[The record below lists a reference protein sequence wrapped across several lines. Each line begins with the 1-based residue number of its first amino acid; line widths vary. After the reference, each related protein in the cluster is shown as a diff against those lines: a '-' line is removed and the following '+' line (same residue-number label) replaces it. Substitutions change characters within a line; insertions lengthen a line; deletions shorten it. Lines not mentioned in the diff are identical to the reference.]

1 MARELDTKGYVKLYR
16 KSLKKEA
23 FKNAY
28 AWQLFTYFLMNA
40 KFSGDDIGTL
50 ETTQDA
56 IKEDLNMSLP
66 SIRKFMKFLK
76 NNRCIEYQTVKG
88 TGGKTIIKIVNFKK
102 YQDVK

>member
-16 KSLKKEA
+16 KSLEKEV

-28 AWQLFTYFLMNA
+28 AWQLFTYFLLNA
-40 KFSGDDIGTL
+40 KFSGEEIGTF

-56 IKEDLNMSLP
+56 IKEDLNMSLM

-76 NNRCIEYQTVKG
+76 NNHCIDYKTYKG

-102 YQDVK
+102 YQGM